1 MGNQSHKIKMKLS
14 ATLLLAS
21 ANAST
26 LFGPIYESVANT
38 LVSQITG
45 ILRTQAETGGLLE
58 SPAALADAVNSF
70 ADSLDGM
77 DRSALVDLMTEV
89 DIASLYDADG
99 NFNTDALASV
109 FDSADLAPLAAD
121 LQTQFMDNFLDTVE
135 KQTDM
140 ADAMNA
146 FLDLSTVFTDIL
158 NSDIQPSNFVAIFND
173 FTTGLTKFDDAFGN
187 QLLGSTTNTI
197 VDVTNIASSIG
208 EKALVVYET
217 FTPIQESFQQAQL
230 VVDFAFQNTVEKADG
245 YDAADG
251 LWCTKAKHGIIDAE
265 KEFFEFVADVAV
277 PNYKVPVMS
286 AFDLWNDFMHGID
299 FLDGLDFTENR
310 EMLEAMF
317 DQVVFYSEAAASSLQ
332 EINILA
338 SPFNAQI
345 KNTLEG
351 MFC

>member
-1 MGNQSHKIKMKLS
+1 MGEYMGNQSHKIKMKLS
-14 ATLLLAS
+14 APLLLAS

-58 SPAALADAVNSF
+58 SPAALASAVNSF

-89 DIASLYDADG
+89 DI
-99 NFNTDALASV
+99 ASV

-173 FTTGLTKFDDAFGN
+173 LTTGLTRFDDAFGN

-197 VDVTNIASSIG
+197 VDVTN
-208 EKALVVYET
+208 
-217 FTPIQESFQQAQL
+217 
-230 VVDFAFQNTVEKADG
+230 
-245 YDAADG
+245 
-251 LWCTKAKHGIIDAE
+251 
-265 KEFFEFVADVAV
+265 
-277 PNYKVPVMS
+277 
-286 AFDLWNDFMHGID
+286 
-299 FLDGLDFTENR
+299 
-310 EMLEAMF
+310 
-317 DQVVFYSEAAASSLQ
+317 
-332 EINILA
+332 
-338 SPFNAQI
+338 
-345 KNTLEG
+345 
-351 MFC
+351 